1 MIGIIFLVD
10 DRVKSSAVD
19 ARNLAAAFARYEVK
33 LNSNKPSLFKR
44 FEMWVKQGAAREAS
58 EKGWIRKKES
68 PFSKLG
74 YDKNIVGFTGLFD
87 SLISTHPSP
96 MTRIRRLLDLDRSAT
111 RDFISRKRSS
121 LE

>member
-10 DRVKSSAVD
+10 DRVKSSAVG

-44 FEMWVKQGAAREAS
+44 FEMWMEHDS